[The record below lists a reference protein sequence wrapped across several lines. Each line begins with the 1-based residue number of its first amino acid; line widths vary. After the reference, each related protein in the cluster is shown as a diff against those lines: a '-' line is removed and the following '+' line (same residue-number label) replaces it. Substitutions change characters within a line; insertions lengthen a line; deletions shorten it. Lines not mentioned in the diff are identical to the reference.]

1 VPNIITEAP
10 GAPARSAR
18 SLLCFTFMKLIVQ
31 PEDGLA
37 PLLTAIG
44 QARKSVE
51 MMIFRFD
58 RPELEGALAAAVA
71 RGVAVRTLIAHT
83 NSEGERAL
91 RKLELRL
98 LAAGA
103 LVARTADDLVRYHAK
118 YIVIDRE
125 RLLLLGFNYT
135 TLDLRS
141 RSFGLDLRTRKVVQ
155 EVGRLFDADVA
166 RQPWAPALDEV
177 VVSPLNARDRL
188 AAFIQSARSQL
199 LVYDPKLSDP
209 RMIRLLNE
217 RLRAGVDVRAI
228 GHVSKAGQTLPSVRY
243 AGKRLH
249 VRAMIADGER
259 AFVGSQS
266 LRKLELDRRREL
278 GLVVRERA
286 IVAQLH
292 ATFEMDWSAATG
304 DREEEP
310 AKRAEVGAR
319 V

>member
-1 VPNIITEAP
+1 
-10 GAPARSAR
+10 
-18 SLLCFTFMKLIVQ
+18 MKLIVQ
-31 PEDGLA
+31 PDDGLA

-58 RPELEGALAAAVA
+58 RPELEGALAAAAA

-118 YIVIDRE
+118 YILIDRE

-135 TLDLRS
+135 ALDLRS
-141 RSFGLDLRTRKVVQ
+141 RSFGLEVRTRRIVQ
-155 EVGRLFDADVA
+155 EVARLFDADVA
-166 RQPWAPALDEV
+166 RQPWTPTIDEV
-177 VVSPLNARDRL
+177 VVSPLNARARL
-188 AAFIQSARSQL
+188 AELIKGARSQL

-209 RMIRLLNE
+209 RMIRLLKE
-217 RLRAGVDVRAI
+217 RLRAGVDVRVI
-228 GHVSKAGQTLPSVRY
+228 GRVAKAGASLPAVRY

-249 VRAMIADGER
+249 VRVVIADGER

-266 LRKLELDRRREL
+266 LRQLELDRRREL
-278 GLVVRERA
+278 GLIVRERA

-292 ATFEMDWSAATG
+292 ATFETDWAAAAGEPHEESDTSDGTVASA
-304 DREEEP
+304 
-310 AKRAEVGAR
+310 RA
-319 V
+319 

>member
-1 VPNIITEAP
+1 
-10 GAPARSAR
+10 
-18 SLLCFTFMKLIVQ
+18 MKLIVQ
-31 PEDGLA
+31 PDDGLA

-51 MMIFRFD
+51 MMIFRFN

-118 YIVIDRE
+118 YILIDRE

-135 TLDLRS
+135 ALDLRS
-141 RSFGLDLRTRKVVQ
+141 RSFGLEVRTRRIVQ
-155 EVGRLFDADVA
+155 EVARLFDADVA
-166 RQPWAPALDEV
+166 RQPWTPTIDEV
-177 VVSPLNARDRL
+177 VVSPLNARERL
-188 AAFIQSARSQL
+188 AELIKGARSQL

-209 RMIRLLNE
+209 RMIRLLKE
-217 RLRAGVDVRAI
+217 RLRAGVDVRVI
-228 GHVSKAGQTLPSVRY
+228 GRVAKAGQALPAVRF

-249 VRAMIADGER
+249 VRALIADGER

-266 LRKLELDRRREL
+266 LRQLELDRRREL
-278 GLVVRERA
+278 GLIVRERA
-286 IVAQLH
+286 IVSQLH
-292 ATFEMDWSAATG
+292 ATFETDWAAAAGEPHEDSDGTSDATVASA
-304 DREEEP
+304 
-310 AKRAEVGAR
+310 RA
-319 V
+319 